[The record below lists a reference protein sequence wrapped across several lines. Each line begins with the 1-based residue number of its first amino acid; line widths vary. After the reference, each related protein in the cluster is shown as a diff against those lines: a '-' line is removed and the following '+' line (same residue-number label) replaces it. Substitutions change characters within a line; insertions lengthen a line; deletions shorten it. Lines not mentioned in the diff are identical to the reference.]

1 MAKST
6 AHIDK
11 LGGYDQFRAPW
22 ESEAGGDADVDK
34 PTLKRLVYNFKKDLA
49 TVRDTLDDT
58 KATLTETEAQRDEAK
73 SQAADGSGAEAQ
85 KQIDKLT
92 KERDD
97 LKAERDGL
105 VKDKEVADLR
115 AEVLGDF
122 ATKYP
127 KAAKYVEGETQ
138 EELEESLK
146 GVAEDFG
153 IDLEGGDG
161 DDNENDEDD
170 EDEDTDLD
178 KAARTRPVGRSLL
191 NPADKANGKGGDDAI
206 DFDKVAGDILSG
218 GRTFG

>member
-11 LGGYDQFRAPW
+11 LGNYDVFRAPW

-34 PTLKRLVYNFKKDLA
+34 PTLKRLVYNLKKDLA

-92 KERDD
+92 KD
-97 LKAERDGL
+97 LEKVTTERDGL
-105 VKDKEVADLR
+105 VKAKEVADLR
-115 AEVLGDF
+115 TEVLGDF

-127 KAAKYVEGETQ
+127 KAAKYVEAYRAATAGRPLREG
-138 EELEESLK
+138 LFES
-146 GVAEDFG
+146 
-153 IDLEGGDG
+153 
-161 DDNENDEDD
+161 
-170 EDEDTDLD
+170 
-178 KAARTRPVGRSLL
+178 
-191 NPADKANGKGGDDAI
+191 
-206 DFDKVAGDILSG
+206 
-218 GRTFG
+218 